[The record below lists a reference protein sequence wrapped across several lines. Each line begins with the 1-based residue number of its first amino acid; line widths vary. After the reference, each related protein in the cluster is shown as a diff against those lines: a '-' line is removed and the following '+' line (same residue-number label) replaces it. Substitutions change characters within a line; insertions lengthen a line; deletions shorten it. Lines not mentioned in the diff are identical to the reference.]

1 MEREKAIVLLKEWV
15 ARDRLMRNYSTES
28 DYDKFCEERNVAID
42 TVLAELKKLQ
52 KRNEKLEKEIAYLEE
67 EKIDSIENEIARR

>member
-1 MEREKAIVLLKEWV
+1 MEREKAIVFLKQWV
-15 ARDRLMRNYSTES
+15 SADRLMRGEPLKS

-67 EKIDSIENEIARR
+67 EKAE